1 MKIGSLFSGYG
12 GLDLAVMG
20 AVGGDV
26 VWHCE
31 WDDAPA
37 RILEYHFPGVPNYR
51 DVSTVDWTQVERVDV
66 LTGGFPCQDVSLA
79 GRRAGMKEGTR
90 SGLWS
95 EFAKAIDV
103 LRPRLVVIENVRGLL
118 SAAAGNDVEPCAW
131 CLGDDSGE
139 PALRALGA
147 VLGELADLGYDAEWV
162 GVRASDAGAPH
173 GRFRVFVVAY
183 PCGGGGGGWASESG
197 QAGGDDAPVG
207 SGAGGTGARSV
218 VADAG
223 GDESKRWGA
232 VRNMASSVG
241 VARDEAGKPDEGGDA
256 ASNRR
261 AAFADSEN
269 VGHERAGAPRFG
281 RHGLTDGGNV
291 TTADSDSGR
300 LELIGRIE
308 TVERDLDRRGSAHTT
323 WGDYEPA
330 IRRWESITSRLA
342 PAPTLADGKNGQHR
356 LSAPFVEWMMG
367 LPEGWVTSPQIGLTR
382 NQQLRALG
390 NGVVPQQA
398 ALALRELLAVAS

>member
-1 MKIGSLFSGYG
+1 MRIGSLFSGYG

-37 RILEYHFPGVPNYR
+37 RILAHHFPGVPNYR
-51 DVSTVDWTQVERVDV
+51 DVSTVDWAQVEPVDV

-131 CLGDDSGE
+131 CLGDNSGE

-162 GVRASDAGAPH
+162 GVRASDTGAPH

-183 PCGGGGGGWASESG
+183 PSGGGSGGWASESG
-197 QAGGDDAPVG
+197 QAGGDYAPVG
-207 SGAGGTGARSV
+207 SGEGGTGQGTV
-218 VADAG
+218 VADSG
-223 GDESKRWGA
+223 CDESERRRGFGTVGGA
-232 VRNMASSVG
+232 ASSRESVVG
-241 VARDEAGKPDEGGDA
+241 ERERVWDTVGSG
-256 ASNRR
+256 
-261 AAFADSEN
+261 SEN
-269 VGHERAGAPRFG
+269 VAE
-281 RHGLTDGGNV
+281 
-291 TTADSDSGR
+291 SDSGR
-300 LELIGRIE
+300 RGKSDTHFGRLSIF
-308 TVERDLDRRGSAHTT
+308 DANGSGTN

-330 IRRWESITSRLA
+330 IRRWESVTSRVA
-342 PAPTLADGKNGQHR
+342 PSPTLADGKNGQHR

-367 LPEGWVTSPQIGLTR
+367 LPEGWVTSPEIGLTR

-398 ALALRELLAVAS
+398 ALALRDLLAVAA